1 MRFRLPSLT
10 KGKLHLEQ
18 EERVWGWKIRV
29 TGPGSC
35 RLARY
40 CRDAT
45 CWVVDVISLEAYTT
59 NPLRPKE
66 KHSLILIQYKNST
79 WVDFRRAKTGL
90 QRKYAY
96 LEELGK
102 SLRKL
107 LHVSSISQLE
117 IRRSLFQIY
126 FLRFNLCFSQDC
138 LLQLQVSVEGWMREA
153 DLCDGQAPSFKMS
166 YLVPSRLCH
175 FLTIIWERPC
185 PLSLNVF
192 ICKMKV
198 IVMSTS

>member
-1 MRFRLPSLT
+1 MCFRLPSLT
-10 KGKLHLEQ
+10 KGKLHLEL

-35 RLARY
+35 RLARC

-66 KHSLILIQYKNST
+66 KHSLILIRYKNSA
-79 WVDFRRAKTGL
+79 WVDFRGAKTSL

-96 LEELGK
+96 LKDPGK

-126 FLRFNLCFSQDC
+126 FSWLNLCFSQDC
-138 LLQLQVSVEGWMREA
+138 FLQLQVS
-153 DLCDGQAPSFKMS
+153 
-166 YLVPSRLCH
+166 
-175 FLTIIWERPC
+175 
-185 PLSLNVF
+185 
-192 ICKMKV
+192 
-198 IVMSTS
+198 